1 MADEKLRPIEELFIG
16 AEAGASLAL
25 SRVVE
30 AAKKPLRAEIVALE
44 RENARLMAALEK
56 AEAEREEFRRRLMD
70 DD

>member
-25 SRVVE
+25 ARVVE

-70 DD
+70 E